1 MPQEKIIATL
11 LQESGRVVSL
21 VNAILDASR
30 MEHGFSVA
38 RTGTLID
45 AGKITKRVVDGAMGQ
60 AQAKELDLT
69 LESGCNGA
77 CVRGDESLVETVVT
91 NLVANAINYTDAGG
105 IVVRCMA
112 DETNIVITVDDTGRG
127 IDPADLPYV
136 FQRFYR
142 GKQQRQSTIP
152 GSGLGLAIAKE
163 IVSAHGG
170 TIEIDSALGKGTK
183 IVVRFPAILCKENV
197 IVTP

>member
-1 MPQEKIIATL
+1 
-11 LQESGRVVSL
+11 
-21 VNAILDASR
+21 
-30 MEHGFSVA
+30 
-38 RTGTLID
+38 
-45 AGKITKRVVDGAMGQ
+45 MGQ

-77 CVRGDESLVETVVT
+77 CMRGDVSLVETVVT

-112 DETNIVITVDDTGRG
+112 DETNIVITVDDTGKG

-142 GKQQRQSTIP
+142 GKQQRQSTVP

-163 IVSAHGG
+163 IVSAHDG
-170 TIEIDSALGKGTK
+170 TIEVESALGKGTK
-183 IVVRFPAILCKENV
+183 IVVRFPAILCKENMD
-197 IVTP
+197 VTP